1 MVSCLS
7 SMVKNEMMN
16 LIPESQII
24 KSACGGDLKD
34 PSLYPSADFHGE
46 TIYFCNAAC
55 LKAFLKSPEA
65 FMAGEV
71 EHPESEE
78 EA

>member
-1 MVSCLS
+1 MVCCPSFV
-7 SMVKNEMMN
+7 VKTETMN
-16 LIPESQII
+16 LIPEPQII
-24 KSACGGDLKD
+24 KSACGGELKD
-34 PSLYPSADFHGE
+34 PLLYPSADFHGE
-46 TIYFCNAAC
+46 TVYFCNAAC
-55 LKAFLKSPEA
+55 LKAFLKSPES